1 MDKTSNNKRIAK
13 NTMLLYVRMIVLMF
27 VQLYTVPVI
36 LNALGTEDYGIYN
49 VTAGVVTMFSFIGGS
64 LASGSQRFLSFE
76 LGRNDEKKLKS
87 VFNTT
92 LSIYLII
99 AVGIFIVLELA
110 GTLFLNYKMTVPPE
124 RMEAANWVLQSAIV
138 AFLFSLANIPFTAA
152 VIAHERMNLFA
163 YISIVE
169 CFVKLGIAMLLPL
182 IHTDRLT
189 AYAIMICSAQ
199 LLILLSYVWYC
210 RRNFAECRHLRFSLD
225 PALRKDLL
233 SYSGWNMI
241 GSIAMISRMQGIN
254 IIMNLFFGPLLNA
267 AHAIAQQINGAL
279 NQFINNVYMATR
291 PQITKLYA
299 ARQTEDMWQL
309 IFVSSKFAYYL
320 LMLLSIPLLI
330 ETQTILALW
339 LHNVPRLA
347 TEISRLMIAT
357 ILVETLSNQVI
368 AAYQAANKIRKYQIS
383 SSTILLCNIPIS
395 YVMLLAFPENALL
408 PYVVSVGLSVL
419 FSLSILW
426 NAKRQI
432 GFDIKRYSKEVLA
445 RVISVYLIT
454 FALVEACVSCLTPG
468 FTRIIVSIILTI
480 GISVITIGSIGISPK
495 ERTYI
500 YGFIKKKFLK
510 SK

>member
-1 MDKTSNNKRIAK
+1 
-13 NTMLLYVRMIVLMF
+13 
-27 VQLYTVPVI
+27 
-36 LNALGTEDYGIYN
+36 
-49 VTAGVVTMFSFIGGS
+49 
-64 LASGSQRFLSFE
+64 
-76 LGRNDEKKLKS
+76 
-87 VFNTT
+87 
-92 LSIYLII
+92 
-99 AVGIFIVLELA
+99 
-110 GTLFLNYKMTVPPE
+110 
-124 RMEAANWVLQSAIV
+124 
-138 AFLFSLANIPFTAA
+138 
-152 VIAHERMNLFA
+152 
-163 YISIVE
+163 
-169 CFVKLGIAMLLPL
+169 
-182 IHTDRLT
+182 
-189 AYAIMICSAQ
+189 
-199 LLILLSYVWYC
+199 
-210 RRNFAECRHLRFSLD
+210 
-225 PALRKDLL
+225 
-233 SYSGWNMI
+233 
-241 GSIAMISRMQGIN
+241 
-254 IIMNLFFGPLLNA
+254 
-267 AHAIAQQINGAL
+267 
-279 NQFINNVYMATR
+279 MATR

-395 YVMLLAFPENALL
+395 YVLLLAFPENALL

-480 GISVITIGSIGISPK
+480 GISVITIGSIGVSPK

-500 YGFIKKKFLK
+500 YGFIKKKFHK